1 MSSIRPPA
9 TPGPTR
15 AEELYSAWLVDPE
28 RQPQPDL
35 GRSRVD
41 GVSLLEYLVQNKVPL
56 LSLSPG
62 SAGDAERRVDL
73 WSDPLFARARQAEQ
87 DELDAMRVEY
97 ALVHDALAV
106 QGIIGVFIKPANL
119 APSFPFK
126 SDNLDVLYR
135 PEEVERVRAT
145 LLSLGYVELTNM
157 EEPHKYLFRKFRAG
171 RSVSAI
177 HLHEHVG
184 WMTSFLDESAL
195 WQRVRRSTD
204 DRLVHLLAPV
214 DGLLTNLAHWFIEDK
229 RLTLQDVVKYR
240 CSLREG
246 VDWDEARRIAQYRG
260 WRDTLCAS
268 LLLLAH
274 AERLVFGS
282 SLLPDPVLDEARRQ
296 VPTWSRSWLQAHA
309 GLTESELPTDS
320 DLDQPVALPLRIPF
334 WFSKRFSYA
343 KLLRDPSRS
352 PSRRFKDL
360 VVHTSYGVK
369 LRLHIHSQPSMLIT
383 ISGVDGC
390 GKTTQARAL
399 QSAFQI
405 CHLKADYVWYRGGSA
420 GWLATLLRWL
430 RPRRR
435 DATPSSTEERVLA
448 RQRQFRSPWR
458 RRAWSW
464 LTAIEL
470 LARYTWSVSLPLWTG
485 KVVICDRYVDDTL
498 ADWSAYFADE
508 SADRSLPARLLRW
521 LTPTPGLSYWL
532 DVPASVAQERSSDG
546 LPTQFLEALSA
557 AYQRQSQSGT
567 RGQRALQ
574 RMDGTASWEDISQ
587 RIAHEVLT
595 MYFANYHTVL
605 NSLFSKN
612 PGQWR

>member
-1 MSSIRPPA
+1 W
-9 TPGPTR
+9 G
-15 AEELYSAWLVDPE
+15 E
-28 RQPQPDL
+28 
-35 GRSRVD
+35 
-41 GVSLLEYLVQNKVPL
+41 
-56 LSLSPG
+56 
-62 SAGDAERRVDL
+62 
-73 WSDPLFARARQAEQ
+73 
-87 DELDAMRVEY
+87 AMRVT
-97 ALVHDALAV
+97 
-106 QGIIGVFIKPANL
+106 QF
-119 APSFPFK
+119 
-126 SDNLDVLYR
+126 
-135 PEEVERVRAT
+135 
-145 LLSLGYVELTNM
+145 
-157 EEPHKYLFRKFRAG
+157 
-171 RSVSAI
+171 
-177 HLHEHVG
+177 
-184 WMTSFLDESAL
+184 
-195 WQRVRRSTD
+195 
-204 DRLVHLLAPV
+204 
-214 DGLLTNLAHWFIEDK
+214 
-229 RLTLQDVVKYR
+229 
-240 CSLREG
+240 
-246 VDWDEARRIAQYRG
+246 RG
-260 WRDTLCAS
+260 WRDSFFAA
-268 LLLLAH
+268 LLILAY
-274 AERLVFGS
+274 AERLLFGN
-282 SLLPDPVLDEARRQ
+282 SLVPNEVLDRARRG
-296 VPTWSRSWLQAHA
+296 VPPWSRSWLQAHA
-309 GLTESELPTDS
+309 GLAGSVLSEES
-320 DLDQPVALPLRIPF
+320 DLSQPAVLPLRIPF
-334 WFSKRFSYA
+334 WFSKAFSLA
-343 KLLRDPSRS
+343 KLVRDPSRS
-352 PSRRFKDL
+352 PSRRIRD
-360 VVHTSYGVK
+360 VVTHLSYGVK